1 MSALGSSSLK
11 FDPAGF
17 PLLQSLGANLVLVA
31 NTYNDPGVVLA
42 RVPKTDIYNC
52 NLRGFINGGAN
63 AITRIGMS
71 LFSDIACTELL
82 FSQTIIVPL
91 GALQGDPCPINMNF
105 TTRLTESGADPALY
119 ALTARI
125 VAFGAGGT
133 IYNAM
138 PNDPAAGQGLAF
150 YWQSD
155 TGPMANPRRIPDF
168 IEEMP

>member
-17 PLLQSLGANLVLVA
+17 PLLQSLGANQVLAA
-31 NTYNDPGVVLA
+31 NLYGAAIPLA

-63 AITRIGMS
+63 AITRVGLS
-71 LFSDIACTELL
+71 LFSDIACTELV

-105 TTRLTESGADPALY
+105 
-119 ALTARI
+119 
-125 VAFGAGGT
+125 
-133 IYNAM
+133 
-138 PNDPAAGQGLAF
+138 
-150 YWQSD
+150 
-155 TGPMANPRRIPDF
+155 
-168 IEEMP
+168 